1 MRASMLELVGV
12 TGGWGPTT
20 IVEDVSMTVDIGE
33 TVGVIG
39 RNGVGKST
47 LMELIVGRAQMTAG
61 AILLG
66 GEDVSALPIH
76 KRARLGLGYVPQ
88 EREVFASLTVREHL
102 TISQRDGPWT
112 RDAVLGLFPPLAAR
126 MEHRAATLSGGEQ
139 QMLAIARAL
148 LGNPTVLVLDEPSEG
163 LAPVVV
169 ERLAENLRTLTE
181 DRSMAIL
188 LVEQRIDLALNLSDR
203 YVILDRGCIVQQG
216 PTADLRRRQDELP
229 AMMGLDA

>member
-1 MRASMLELVGV
+1 
-12 TGGWGPTT
+12 
-20 IVEDVSMTVDIGE
+20 
-33 TVGVIG
+33 
-39 RNGVGKST
+39 
-47 LMELIVGRAQMTAG
+47 MTAG

-102 TISQRDGPWT
+102 TISQQHGRWNRDG
-112 RDAVLGLFPPLAAR
+112 VLGLFPPLAER

-148 LGNPTVLVLDEPSEG
+148 LGNPTVLLLDEPSEG

-203 YVILDRGCIVQQG
+203 YVIVDRGCIVQQG